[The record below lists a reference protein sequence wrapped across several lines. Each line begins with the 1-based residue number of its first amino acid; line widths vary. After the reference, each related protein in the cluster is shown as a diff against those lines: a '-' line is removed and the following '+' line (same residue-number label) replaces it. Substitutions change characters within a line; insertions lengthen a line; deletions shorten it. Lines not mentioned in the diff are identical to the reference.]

1 MKKNYVMKKLD
12 VPKRVTLP
20 NGRTFTA
27 RFRRATRAEL
37 PNNITMRRTYRNN
50 FAKGAR
56 RIPTGRRNRRR
67 GVQSGRGLFSFIKKM
82 AKNPILK
89 DIARTGAKY
98 LPGLYQGATNKI
110 KNKNLKKIL
119 QSDTATGLVNN
130 LTNRIRQPVVKI
142 V

>member
-37 PNNITMRRTYRNN
+37 PNNINMRRTYRNN

-56 RIPTGRRNRRR
+56 RRPRRR
-67 GVQSGRGLFSFIKKM
+67 TQSGRGLFSFMKKVT
-82 AKNPILK
+82 KNPILR

>member
-1 MKKNYVMKKLD
+1 MKKLD

-27 RFRRATRAEL
+27 RFRRATRTEL
-37 PNNITMRRTYRNN
+37 PNNITMKRTYRNN

-56 RIPTGRRNRRR
+56 RRPTGRRRRR
-67 GVQSGRGLFSFIKKM
+67 AQSGQGLFSFIKKV
-82 AKNPILK
+82 AKNPILRN
-89 DIARTGAKY
+89 IARTGAQY

-119 QSDTATGLVNN
+119 QSDTASGLVNN
-130 LTNRIRQPVVKI
+130 LANRI
-142 V
+142 

>member
-27 RFRRATRAEL
+27 RFRRATRTEL
-37 PNNITMRRTYRNN
+37 PNNITMKRTYRNN

-56 RIPTGRRNRRR
+56 RRPTGRRGRRA
-67 GVQSGRGLFSFIKKM
+67 QSGHGLFSFIKKV
-82 AKNPILK
+82 AKNPILRN
-89 DIARTGAKY
+89 IARTGAQY

-119 QSDTATGLVNN
+119 QSDTASGLVNN
-130 LTNRIRQPVVKI
+130 LANRI
-142 V
+142 

>member
-37 PNNITMRRTYRNN
+37 PNNITMRRTYKNN

-56 RIPTGRRNRRR
+56 RRPRGRRGRR
-67 GVQSGRGLFSFIKKM
+67 VQSGRGLFSFMKKV
-82 AKNPILK
+82 AKNPILRN
-89 DIARTGAKY
+89 IARTGAQY
-98 LPGLYQGATNKI
+98 LPGLYQGATSKI

-119 QSDTATGLVNN
+119 QSDTASGLVNN
-130 LTNRIRQPVVKI
+130 LASRI
-142 V
+142 

>member
-50 FAKGAR
+50 FARGAR
-56 RIPTGRRNRRR
+56 RIPTGRRSRRAP
-67 GVQSGRGLFSFIKKM
+67 QSGRGLFSFIKKV
-82 AKNPILK
+82 AKNPILR

-98 LPGLYQGATNKI
+98 LPGLYQGATTKI
-110 KNKNLKKIL
+110 KNKNLRKIL
-119 QSDTATGLVNN
+119 QSDTASGLVNN
-130 LTNRIRQPVVKI
+130 LANRI
-142 V
+142 

>member
-27 RFRRATRAEL
+27 RFRRATRNEL

-56 RIPTGRRNRRR
+56 RRPTGRRGRRA
-67 GVQSGRGLFSFIKKM
+67 QSGRGLFSFIKKV
-82 AKNPILK
+82 AKNPILRN
-89 DIARTGAKY
+89 IARTRAQY

-119 QSDTATGLVNN
+119 QSDTASGLVNN
-130 LTNRIRQPVVKI
+130 LANRI
-142 V
+142 

>member
-50 FAKGAR
+50 FARGAR
-56 RIPTGRRNRRR
+56 RVPTGRRRRR
-67 GVQSGRGLFSFIKKM
+67 PAQSGRGLFSFMKKVV
-82 AKNPILK
+82 KNPILR

-98 LPGLYQGATNKI
+98 LPGLYKGATTKI
-110 KNKNLKKIL
+110 KNKNLRKIL
-119 QSDTATGLVNN
+119 QSDTASGLVNN
-130 LTNRIRQPVVKI
+130 LANRI
-142 V
+142 

>member
-1 MKKNYVMKKLD
+1 MKKLD

-50 FAKGAR
+50 FAKGTRRRPAR
-56 RIPTGRRNRRR
+56 RRRA
-67 GVQSGRGLFSFIKKM
+67 QSGQGLFSFIKKV

>member
-50 FAKGAR
+50 FAKGTR
-56 RIPTGRRNRRR
+56 RIPTGRRRRR
-67 GVQSGRGLFSFIKKM
+67 AAQSGQGLFSFIKKV
-82 AKNPILK
+82 AKNPMLRN
-89 DIARTGAKY
+89 IARTGAQY
-98 LPGLYQGATNKI
+98 LPGLYQGATSKI
-110 KNKNLKKIL
+110 KNKNLRKIL
-119 QSDTATGLVNN
+119 QSDTASGLVNN
-130 LTNRIRQPVVKI
+130 LAGRI
-142 V
+142 

>member
-12 VPKRVTLP
+12 IPKRVTLP

-27 RFRRATRAEL
+27 RFRRATRDEL

-56 RIPTGRRNRRR
+56 RRRVGGRRRRA
-67 GVQSGRGLFSFIKKM
+67 QSGRGLFSFIRKV
-82 AKNPILK
+82 AKNPMLR

-119 QSDTATGLVNN
+119 QSDTASGLVNN
-130 LTNRIRQPVVKI
+130 LANRI
-142 V
+142 

>member
-27 RFRRATRAEL
+27 RFRRATRTEL
-37 PNNITMRRTYRNN
+37 PNNITMKRTYRNN

-56 RIPTGRRNRRR
+56 RRPVRGRRNRRA
-67 GVQSGRGLFSFIKKM
+67 QSGRGLFSFMKKV
-82 AKNPILK
+82 AKNPILR

-110 KNKNLKKIL
+110 KNKKLRKIL
-119 QSDTATGLVNN
+119 QSDTASGLVNN
-130 LTNRIRQPVVKI
+130 LANRI
-142 V
+142 

>member
-27 RFRRATRAEL
+27 RFRRATRDEL

-56 RIPTGRRNRRR
+56 RVPTGRRRRA
-67 GVQSGRGLFSFIKKM
+67 QSGRGLFSFIKKV
-82 AKNPILK
+82 AKNPILRN
-89 DIARTGAKY
+89 IARTGAQY

-119 QSDTATGLVNN
+119 QSDTASGLVNN
-130 LTNRIRQPVVKI
+130 LTNRI
-142 V
+142 

>member
-37 PNNITMRRTYRNN
+37 PNNITMKRTYRNN

-56 RIPTGRRNRRR
+56 RRPTGRRRRR
-67 GVQSGRGLFSFIKKM
+67 AQSGRGLFSFMKKV
-82 AKNPILK
+82 AKNPILRN
-89 DIARTGAKY
+89 IARTGAQY

-110 KNKNLKKIL
+110 KNKNLRKIL
-119 QSDTATGLVNN
+119 QSDTASGLVNN
-130 LTNRIRQPVVKI
+130 LANCI
-142 V
+142 

>member
-1 MKKNYVMKKLD
+1 MKKNYLMKKLD

-37 PNNITMRRTYRNN
+37 PNHITMKRTYRNN

-56 RIPTGRRNRRR
+56 RRPTGRRRRR
-67 GVQSGRGLFSFIKKM
+67 AQSGRGLFSFIKKV
-82 AKNPILK
+82 AKNPILRN
-89 DIARTGAKY
+89 IARTGAQY

-119 QSDTATGLVNN
+119 QSDTASGLVNN
-130 LTNRIRQPVVKI
+130 LANRI
-142 V
+142 

>member
-1 MKKNYVMKKLD
+1 MKKLD

-37 PNNITMRRTYRNN
+37 PNNISMRRTYRNN

-56 RIPTGRRNRRR
+56 RVPRRR
-67 GVQSGRGLFSFIKKM
+67 RAPQSGRGIFSFLKKV
-82 AKNPILK
+82 AKNPILR

-98 LPGLYQGATNKI
+98 LPGLYQGATGKI
-110 KNKNLKKIL
+110 KNKKLRKIL
-119 QSDTATGLVNN
+119 QSDTASGLVNN
-130 LTNRIRQPVVKI
+130 LTNRI
-142 V
+142 

>member
-20 NGRTFTA
+20 NNGRTFTA

-37 PNNITMRRTYRNN
+37 PNNITMRRTYKNN

-56 RIPTGRRNRRR
+56 RRPRTRRA
-67 GVQSGRGLFSFIKKM
+67 QSGRGLFSFIKKV

-98 LPGLYQGATNKI
+98 LPGLYRGATSKI

-130 LTNRIRQPVVKI
+130 LTNRIREPVVRT

>member
-50 FAKGAR
+50 FAKGTKKNTYRKKKEESSA
-56 RIPTGRRNRRR
+56 IWTW
-67 GVQSGRGLFSFIKKM
+67 SF
-82 AKNPILK
+82 
-89 DIARTGAKY
+89 
-98 LPGLYQGATNKI
+98 
-110 KNKNLKKIL
+110 
-119 QSDTATGLVNN
+119 
-130 LTNRIRQPVVKI
+130 
-142 V
+142 

>member
-27 RFRRATRAEL
+27 RFRRATRTEL
-37 PNNITMRRTYRNN
+37 PNNITMKRTYRNN

-56 RIPTGRRNRRR
+56 RRPTGRRRRR
-67 GVQSGRGLFSFIKKM
+67 VQSGRGLFSFIKKV
-82 AKNPILK
+82 AKNPILRN
-89 DIARTGAKY
+89 IARTGAQY

-119 QSDTATGLVNN
+119 QSDTASGLVNN
-130 LTNRIRQPVVKI
+130 LANRI
-142 V
+142 

>member
-1 MKKNYVMKKLD
+1 MKKLD

-56 RIPTGRRNRRR
+56 RRPTGRRRRR
-67 GVQSGRGLFSFIKKM
+67 AQSGKGLFSFMKKV
-82 AKNPILK
+82 AKNPILRN
-89 DIARTGAKY
+89 IARTGAQY

-110 KNKNLKKIL
+110 KNKNLRKIL
-119 QSDTATGLVNN
+119 QSDTASGLVNN
-130 LTNRIRQPVVKI
+130 LASRI
-142 V
+142 